1 MSSERTRDSRPRPAP
16 EPMKPRARP
25 SATPPAAL
33 AEPIT
38 TMEPAKRASVLMV
51 DDRPE
56 DLLSLE
62 ALLEPLGHDLVAVS
76 SGEQALHEL
85 LRREFAV
92 ILLDVEMPGMDG
104 FETAGYIKGLERTRH
119 VPIIFLTAHGDDAER
134 IFRGYQAGAVDY
146 LGKPFSP
153 TILRSKVEVFVEL
166 SEKTAALERARLEQR
181 HTTQLEQLA
190 EASVA
195 IARTR
200 SVTEAI
206 ELTEVWARRI
216 VGAHRSHVT
225 LFGSAQEHP
234 SRPGDVAAGAELA
247 VSLTAPDG
255 REAGTIQ
262 LSGKPDG
269 FTPSDGAILRQLAQM
284 AAVALDGVRRFEHEH
299 GIADTLQRSLLPE
312 QLPEVP
318 GVAVGA
324 RYRAGGAG
332 VEVGGDWYDVI
343 PLPDGRVVLVLGDVM
358 GKGLPAAIVMGQ
370 LRTAARAY
378 ALEGHGP
385 GAVADRL
392 DALVQSSERDQ
403 MATMI
408 CLVVDPESLEL
419 RFACAGH
426 PPPMLVRPD
435 GVVEILD
442 SARSL
447 PLGVLPEPAHAEGT
461 AQLEPGAT
469 LLLYTDGLIESR
481 GEEIGLGLERL
492 AAAAAEGP
500 TAPDALCD
508 HLLETL
514 ECHDRPDDVAVLALR
529 AASPADHLR
538 LTIPSDP
545 AAVAG
550 LRDELRAWLA
560 KRGAAEGELFEITSA
575 FSEAATNATEH
586 PVARED
592 SPVQVEATLSAG
604 RLEITVRDFGSW
616 RPPRGGN
623 RGRGLPLMGALMDA
637 VVVNPSAEGTEVIL
651 RRRLEA
657 VRQD

>member
-1 MSSERTRDSRPRPAP
+1 MRSLSRPTA
-16 EPMKPRARP
+16 
-25 SATPPAAL
+25 PAAL

-38 TMEPAKRASVLMV
+38 TPAPLKRASVLMV
-51 DDRPE
+51 DDRAE

-62 ALLEPLGHDLVAVS
+62 ALLEPLGHDLVAVD
-76 SGEQALHEL
+76 SGEEALHEL

-104 FETAGYIKGLERTRH
+104 FETAGYIKRLERTRH
-119 VPIIFLTAHGDDAER
+119 VPIIFLTAHGNDADQ
-134 IFRGYQAGAVDY
+134 IFRGYRAGAVDY

-153 TILRSKVEVFVEL
+153 IVLRSKVEVFVEL
-166 SEKTAALERARLEQR
+166 SQKTAALERARLEQR
-181 HTTQLEQLA
+181 HTIQLEQLA

-206 ELTEVWARRI
+206 ELTELWARRI

-225 LFGSAQEHP
+225 LFGSAEQHP
-234 SRPGDVAAGAELA
+234 GTSGGVEAGAELA
-247 VSLTAPDG
+247 VSLKTPAG

-262 LSGKPDG
+262 LSGKPGG
-269 FTPSDGAILRQLAQM
+269 FTASDGAILRQLAQM
-284 AAVALDGVRRFEHEH
+284 AAAALDSVRRYEHER

-312 QLPEVP
+312 RLPEVP

-324 RYRAGGAG
+324 RYRAGGAD

-343 PLPDGRVVLVLGDVM
+343 PLPDGRAALVLGDVM

-392 DALVQSSERDQ
+392 DALVQALEGDQ

-408 CLVVDPESLEL
+408 CLIVDPTSLEL
-419 RFACAGH
+419 RFTCAGH

-447 PLGVLPEPAHAEGT
+447 PLGVIPEPAHAEAG
-461 AQLEPGAT
+461 ARLEPGET

-481 GEEIGLGLERL
+481 DEAITLGLERL
-492 AAAAAEGP
+492 RSAAAEGP
-500 TAPDALCD
+500 SAPDALCD

-514 ECHDRPDDVAVLALR
+514 RGNGRADDVAVLALR
-529 AASPADHLR
+529 APCPSEHLR
-538 LTIPSDP
+538 LSIPSDP
-545 AAVAG
+545 AAVGG
-550 LRDELRAWLA
+550 LRDQLRAWLA
-560 KRGAAEGELFEITSA
+560 ERGAGEGELFEITSA

-586 PVARED
+586 AVARAG
-592 SPVQVEATLSAG
+592 SPVQVEATLSEG

-616 RPPRGGN
+616 RPPRGGD

-637 VVVNPSAEGTEVIL
+637 VVVNPGAEGTQVIL
-651 RRRLEA
+651 RRRMQA
-657 VRQD
+657 GGPD